1 MSPPVACGLGVFTM
15 SSFIDRLKKKDVIPT
30 TADDAKKAKI
40 ETQNKP
46 TTTAAAAAS
55 TPAEQLKVD
64 IFQSPSAIIIYAQ
77 MAGTTVR
84 DFGVHIE
91 GDGDVVTIK
100 GQRVRPD
107 GETFE
112 DPGAEEKEKVLEEC
126 SWGKFYRQIILPAE
140 VDAKKTEAK
149 MRDGVLM
156 LRLPLK
162 EAGDSGVRINVIE
175 I

>member
-1 MSPPVACGLGVFTM
+1 MT
-15 SSFIDRLKKKDVIPT
+15 SFIDRLKKKDVLPT
-30 TADDAKKAKI
+30 TSDDAKKAKI
-40 ETQNKP
+40 ESQNKP
-46 TTTAAAAAS
+46 PEVAPS
-55 TPAEQLKVD
+55 IPAEQLKVD
-64 IFQSPSAIIIYAQ
+64 IHQTPSAIIIYAQ

-100 GQRVRPD
+100 GQRTRPN
-107 GETFE
+107 GENFQ
-112 DPGAEEKEKVLEEC
+112 DPGSEESEKVLEEC

-140 VDAKKTEAK
+140 IDAKKTEAK

-162 EAGDSGVRINVIE
+162 EAGDSGVRINVTE
-175 I
+175 M